1 MVREL
6 AGLGN
11 GAVFAQRST
20 TRWNIELSVNL
31 KRIHALSHEIEVQ
44 LRVLVMQLGL
54 LLLELLMLLRE
65 YAPFVVF
72 AITVV

>member
-1 MVREL
+1 MVRKL
-6 AGLGN
+6 AVRGN
-11 GAVFAQRST
+11 GAIFAQRT
-20 TRWNIELSVNL
+20 TRRSIELSINL